1 MLQPLKDITK
11 EPEKVQEITKE
22 AVKAAQKE
30 LYQPAEKSEVNTD
43 LLKSNMGDLYFELD
57 FPNGK
62 IVVSMSRCE
71 RQISA
76 FKNMTADQKY
86 KFIEQ
91 AAIFGASPF
100 GAPAD
105 IYPVPIKVGSVTEY
119 VPVIYF
125 KKVIEKAAENP
136 NYDGFESGVI
146 VETKDGQLIE
156 RRGQV
161 ILSTDKLIG
170 GWCKAHDKRLKEP
183 VYRSVNIDEFE
194 RLDNN
199 GVGVALWNQ
208 KDGKRA
214 YMIEK
219 IAISNCLGISARL
232 PKFYIEEELPVLDI
246 LHDDVTSQKAIS
258 ANNEQ
263 FFNE

>member
-1 MLQPLKDITK
+1 MNELKPLKPIENETAK
-11 EPEKVQEITKE
+11 EEKKVEKPIEKVQE
-22 AVKAAQKE
+22 KAA
-30 LYQPAEKSEVNTD
+30 EKVEVSND
-43 LLKSNMGDLYFELD
+43 LLKKVNGEWCFEIEFD
-57 FPNGK
+57 NGK
-62 IVVSMSRCE
+62 QLVSMSRCE
-71 RQISA
+71 RQIAA
-76 FKNMTADQKY
+76 FKNMTEIQKY
-86 KFIEQ
+86 KFLEQ

-100 GAPAD
+100 GTPAD
-105 IYPVPIKVGSVTEY
+105 IYPVPMKIGDATEY

-161 ILSTDKLIG
+161 ILKTDNLIG

-183 VYRSVNIDEFE
+183 IYRSVNIDEFE
-194 RLDNN
+194 RVDKN
-199 GVGVALWNQ
+199 GVGIALWNQ

-219 IAISNCLGISARL
+219 IAISNCLGIAARL
-232 PKFYIEEELPVLDI
+232 PKFYIEEELPVIDI
-246 LHDDVTSQKAIS
+246 THEDLTSQKALPT
-258 ANNEQ
+258 NNEE
-263 FFNE
+263 FFNK